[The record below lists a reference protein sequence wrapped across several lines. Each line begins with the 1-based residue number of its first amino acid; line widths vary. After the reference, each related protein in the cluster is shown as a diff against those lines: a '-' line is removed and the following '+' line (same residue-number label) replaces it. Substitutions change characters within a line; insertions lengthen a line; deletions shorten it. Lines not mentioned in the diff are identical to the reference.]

1 MYEMD
6 ETGRR
11 ILNELIENSRQSYR
25 SLAKNTKV
33 SIVTIAKRLKQF
45 KKEKI
50 INQFTTRVDYDK
62 LGYDIHVLI
71 MIRVSKGQESE
82 VENRL
87 KSDSNV
93 MAIYDTTG
101 EFDVLV
107 IARLKSRREL
117 DIFIKRMQTYDFV
130 QRTVTALILKTI
142 KDERIK
148 I

>member
-1 MYEMD
+1 
-6 ETGRR
+6 
-11 ILNELIENSRQSYR
+11 
-25 SLAKNTKV
+25 
-33 SIVTIAKRLKQF
+33 
-45 KKEKI
+45 
-50 INQFTTRVDYDK
+50 
-62 LGYDIHVLI
+62 

-107 IARLKSRREL
+107 IARFKSRREL